1 MKMTEIHLMISGII
15 QFDAGLMKS
24 IDYPIILMGKI
35 FNNFDA
41 PYYSINREERNLT
54 AIFYYAMF
62 IYDN

>member
-15 QFDAGLMKS
+15 QFDAGLVKS
-24 IDYPIILMGKI
+24 IHYRIIVMGKI

-41 PYYSINREERNLT
+41 PYYSINREERNLA

-62 IYDN
+62 INDN